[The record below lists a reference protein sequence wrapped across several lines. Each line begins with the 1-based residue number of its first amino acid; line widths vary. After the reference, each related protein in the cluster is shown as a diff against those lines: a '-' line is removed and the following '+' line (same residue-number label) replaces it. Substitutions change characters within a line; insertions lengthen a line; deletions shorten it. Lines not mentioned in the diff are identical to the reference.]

1 MQEGKTQVYTRTTVV
16 VHSLFMVRTS
26 IVCRVDKD
34 VMAKVYKSGAFVQ
47 TQMSDPAVYM
57 KIGKKLV
64 EHVLELY
71 PEMTE
76 YRPTRR

>member
-1 MQEGKTQVYTRTTVV
+1 MQEGKTQVYTQTTVV

-47 TQMSDPAVYM
+47 TQMSDPAVYENWEETCGACTR
-57 KIGKKLV
+57 IVPGDDRI
-64 EHVLELY
+64 
-71 PEMTE
+71 
-76 YRPTRR
+76 RPTRR